1 LTKKHHKCV
10 LLATILLLSAVY
22 FPSSVFAEQ
31 SSADSAIAS
40 AKQQIVTC
48 YNAVKAAEAAGAN
61 ISSLTSI
68 LNGAGLLLSQSELAY
83 SKSDFATAQNLAVQT
98 TQSLSNFV
106 SEANVL
112 RDTAAQLMTLDFYY
126 NIVGSIAGTI
136 VVIVVGFV
144 VWRFVKKRFMSLEVQ
159 NDGLSGL

>member
-1 LTKKHHKCV
+1 MSVT
-10 LLATILLLSAVY
+10 
-22 FPSSVFAEQ
+22 SSGFAEQ

-48 YNAVKAAEAAGAN
+48 YIAAKGAEAAGAN

-83 SKSDFATAQNLAVQT
+83 SEGDFATAQNLAVQT

-106 SEANVL
+106 SEANVM
-112 RDTAAQLMTLDFYY
+112 RDTAAQLRTLHFYY
-126 NIVGSIAGTI
+126 NIVGSIAATI
-136 VVIVVGFV
+136 VVIVAGFV
-144 VWRFVKKRFMSLEVQ
+144 VWSFVKKRFIPVKVQ
-159 NDGLSGL
+159 NNGRSEL